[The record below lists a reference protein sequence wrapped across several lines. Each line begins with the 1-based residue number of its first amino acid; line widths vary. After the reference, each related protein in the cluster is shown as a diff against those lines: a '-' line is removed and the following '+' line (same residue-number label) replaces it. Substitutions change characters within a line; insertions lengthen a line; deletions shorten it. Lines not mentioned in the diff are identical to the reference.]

1 MKKTGMLFL
10 ICMLLFASTAF
21 CAQQKWP
28 SKIKVG
34 LIPTEGGADIVKR
47 FKPLMEHL
55 ENQLGI
61 EVEGI
66 SAADY
71 AGLITA
77 MANKHLD
84 FAYFGPKSYIEAAD
98 RAGAEALVLELD
110 SSRQP
115 GYHGIVITKKDS
127 GIKSM
132 EDAKGKLFAFT
143 DPNSTSGCLVPNILF
158 ARDMKVKPENYFKEI
173 KFSGSHGASILG
185 VKNKTIEVAATNNI
199 DLDRMIEKGAVSKD
213 DFNILWTSDLIPG
226 APMCARKDLPSSLK
240 EAFRGAVLSFNAN
253 KQGIMK
259 LQNGGYQYADD
270 SVYDVVRYMN
280 RLKKQLAG
288 E

>member
-1 MKKTGMLFL
+1 MKKIGSLLVCIFMLFAVSAG
-10 ICMLLFASTAF
+10 AS
-21 CAQQKWP
+21 QQKWP
-28 SKIKVG
+28 SSIKVG

-55 ENQLGI
+55 EHELGI
-61 EVEGI
+61 KVEGT

-84 FAYFGPKSYIEAAD
+84 FAYFGPKSYVEAAD

-110 SSRQP
+110 AQGQP
-115 GYHGIVITKKDS
+115 GYHGIIITKKGS
-127 GIKSM
+127 GIKTMSQ
-132 EDAKGKLFAFT
+132 AKGKLFAFT
-143 DPNSTSGCLVPNILF
+143 DPNSTSGCLVPNVLF
-158 ARDMKVKPENYFKEI
+158 SRDMKVKPNEYFKEI

-185 VKNKTIEVAATNNI
+185 VKNGTIDVAATNDI
-199 DLDRMIEKGAVSKD
+199 DFARMAEKGAVNKE

-226 APMCARKDLPSSLK
+226 APMCARNDLPSSLK
-240 EAFRGAVLSFNAN
+240 AAFRGAVLSFNSN
-253 KQGIMK
+253 KLGIEK

-270 SVYDVVRYMN
+270 SVYDVVRYMK